1 MKIINIS
8 NTDNIIVR
16 AGRVF
21 DGQGLIRKKNV
32 DIMISGGV
40 IREVRTFPGE
50 APPDPGEGVEVLDLL
65 EFTVLPGLVDCH
77 VHLALDGKDF
87 SRSLELWAR
96 KDLLEERIKSDLA
109 LTLSRGIVAVRDG
122 GDRENIALAAR
133 DELAQGNTPG
143 LRILASGAALGRR
156 GKYGSFLGPGLD
168 GESIPEAVENLA
180 RLGVD
185 QVKVLLSGVVSFKN
199 YRRVG
204 PIQFSGDELAG
215 IVRSARGLGIRVMAH
230 ASSDEA
236 VRMAVRAGVDS
247 LEHGYFI
254 SEESLEDLAR
264 TGIPWVPTLAPVA
277 NQARGIL
284 AGRYTLSDREV
295 IIKTCRRQQKM
306 VKKAMDAGVRIGVG
320 TDAGATGVTHGQ
332 GFLDEIFLL
341 EEAGLSRQE
350 ILRAATSGGASI
362 LGLEKEMGMLR
373 PGMKPYLI
381 AVRGSPLDDLRSLAG
396 VEYMILPSRG

>member
-1 MKIINIS
+1 LKIINIS

-21 DGQGLIRKKNV
+21 DGRGLIREKNV

-40 IREVRTFPGE
+40 IREVRTFAGE
-50 APPDPGEGVEVLDLL
+50 APPDPGEGVEVLDLP

-109 LTLSRGIVAVRDG
+109 LTLSMGIVAVRDG

-204 PIQFSGDELAG
+204 PIQFSGDDLAG

-254 SEESLEDLAR
+254 SEDSLEAMAGA
-264 TGIPWVPTLAPVA
+264 GIFWVPTLAPVA
-277 NQARGIL
+277 NQVRGSL
-284 AGRYTLSDREV
+284 ADRYSPGEREV
-295 IIKTCRRQQKM
+295 IERTFRRQQRM
-306 VKKAMDAGVRIGVG
+306 VKKASDLGVPIGVG
-320 TDAGATGVTHGQ
+320 TDAGATGVLHGR
-332 GFLDEIFLL
+332 GLLDEITLL
-341 EEAGLSRQE
+341 EEAGLSREE
-350 ILRAATSGGASI
+350 ILRAATSGGASV
-362 LGLEKEMGMLR
+362 LGLEKEMGMVR
-373 PGMKPYLI
+373 PGMRPYLI
-381 AVRGSPLDDLRSLAG
+381 AVRGNPLEDLSHLANL
-396 VEYMILPSRG
+396 EYMILPSRG

>member
-21 DGQGLIRKKNV
+21 DGRGLIREKNV

-40 IREVRTFPGE
+40 IREVRTFAGE
-50 APPDPGEGVEVLDLL
+50 APPDPGEGVEVLDLP

-109 LTLSRGIVAVRDG
+109 LTLSMGIVAVRDG

-204 PIQFSGDELAG
+204 PIQFSGDDLAG

-254 SEESLEDLAR
+254 SEDSLEAMAGA
-264 TGIPWVPTLAPVA
+264 GIFWVPTLAPVA
-277 NQARGIL
+277 NQVRGSL
-284 AGRYTLSDREV
+284 ADRYSPGEREV
-295 IIKTCRRQQKM
+295 IERTFRRQQRM
-306 VKKAMDAGVRIGVG
+306 VKKASDLGVPIGVG
-320 TDAGATGVTHGQ
+320 TDAGATGVLHGR
-332 GFLDEIFLL
+332 GLLDEITLL
-341 EEAGLSRQE
+341 EEAGLSREE
-350 ILRAATSGGASI
+350 ILRAATSGGASV
-362 LGLEKEMGMLR
+362 LGLEKEMGMVR
-373 PGMKPYLI
+373 PGMRPYLI
-381 AVRGSPLDDLRSLAG
+381 AVRGNPLEDLSHLANL
-396 VEYMILPSRG
+396 EYMILPSRG